1 MELNIETTITYH
13 NQQNSPKRITQH
25 IGGTRS
31 GKTYGILQW
40 LLVQS
45 LTEKNTITIVRKT
58 IPSLKRTVIKDFK
71 EILSDLQIWEDDSFN
86 ITDRVYRLYN
96 GSEFQ
101 FISTD
106 NPEKLRGLKSDI
118 LWIDEANEVDQE
130 SWFQLMI
137 RTTGAIILS
146 YNPTVSPFHWLREM
160 IDTHRYFTTFRDNP
174 YLSVEIVNA
183 IKALEKDNPKAW
195 KIYGLGEFVANDKAI
210 FDFDVIDDIPA
221 EAEFICY
228 GMDFGYSNDP
238 TAIVSLWK
246 LDNEIYVKEHCYEK
260 GMVTRD
266 IGDKLKED
274 KWLQSGKE
282 EIWADSAEPR
292 LIEELKR
299 MGFNIKPVVKGKD
312 SINFGIQVLQNYKL
326 KMPKSSV
333 NLLNE
338 AYGYEWESDRF
349 GRQLDRPV
357 DFNNHLM
364 DAMRY
369 AAMMRLSNVATAKG
383 KYIIS
388 VR

>member
-1 MELNIETTITYH
+1 MELNIETTVTYS

-31 GKTYGILQW
+31 GKTYAILQW

-45 LTEKNTITIVRKT
+45 LSEKNIITIVRKT

-71 EILSDLQIWEDDSFN
+71 EILASLNIWEDDCYN
-86 ITDRVYRLYN
+86 QTDRIYKLYN
-96 GSEFQ
+96 GSEIQ

-106 NPEKLRGLKSDI
+106 NPEKLRGLKSTI
-118 LWIDEANEVDQE
+118 LWIDEANEVDDE
-130 SWFQLMI
+130 SYFQLMI
-137 RTTGAIILS
+137 RTSGAIILS

-160 IDTHRYFTTFRDNP
+160 DDCHRYFTTFRDNP
-174 YLSVEIVNA
+174 YLSKEIVNA

-210 FDFDVIDDIPA
+210 FDFDVVDGIPTA
-221 EAEFICY
+221 AEFICY

-246 LDNEIYVKEHCYEK
+246 LNNEIYVSEHSYEK

-266 IGDKLKED
+266 IADKLSELVD
-274 KWLQSGKE
+274 GRE

-299 MGFNIKPVVKGKD
+299 MGYNVKPVIKGKD

-326 KMPKSSV
+326 KIPKACP

-338 AYGYEWESDRF
+338 MYSYEWDTDRF
-349 GRQLDRPV
+349 GKQLDRAI
-357 DFNNHLM
+357 DFNNHLI

-369 AAMMRLSNVATAKG
+369 AAMMRLSNVATSKG